1 MIKDYNKDV
10 NSPAYIHPYLQ
21 SIYGKLQLVKDVW
34 EGKSAWF
41 DLESIASFSKVTTR
55 KNSYSSFYKSI
66 NWQKAFC
73 YLPQEPEEPDAAYLM
88 RLTRSLFDRKFRE
101 FISGDLA
108 GLLSHYSLLDEG
120 ASLTKYKKD
129 VDAQGTS
136 LDLFLTN
143 LDILAARDGMVAV
156 LTEMPKD
163 ISARSAAEAI
173 ATGVRPYWIAIE
185 RCNVTFV
192 KSTVVG
198 SLKQI
203 TAVGIRSY
211 VEVEDGFFGVKEQE
225 RYTIYELVDGIVNF
239 YIFAMEEDASGHT
252 VIRDNKQK
260 SAIPRNGVNRSDAI
274 ANLTSDINVDGMVYI
289 DSGIIDLPF
298 IPITFYSLNSSDA
311 FRADISL
318 YDYAELN
325 IEHYQLYSEIREAL
339 HASNNPIPVI
349 NDRATDY
356 TGTNIRGNS
365 DELFVFGPNTVLRN
379 YDVDKLEF
387 EGKGIEQTLNLLD
400 RVEQTMNAK
409 GLSFITGQH
418 IAKTATEVELNA
430 GQTESRLSVLANNKE
445 SAFEKMASHWAA
457 FMGENAIAQIIVDR
471 DLIANISKL
480 SPESMLDAMAT
491 GGLSK
496 AFTLDVL
503 NKNKAF
509 GEVLPE
515 EEIERELER
524 SGLGIEGLVEDEVI
538 G

>member
-1 MIKDYNKDV
+1 MIKNYNKDP

-41 DLESIASFSKVTTR
+41 DLESIASFNKVTTR
-55 KNSYSSFYKSI
+55 KNSYSNFYKSI

-120 ASLTKYKKD
+120 MSLTKYKKD
-129 VDAQGTS
+129 VDAQGTN

-163 ISARSAAEAI
+163 IEARSAAEAI
-173 ATGVRPYWIAIE
+173 ATEIRPYWIAIE

-192 KSTVVG
+192 KTTVVG
-198 SLKQI
+198 SLKQVA
-203 TAVGIRSY
+203 AVGVRSY
-211 VEVEDGFFGVKEQE
+211 VEVEEGFFGVKEQE

-239 YIFAMEEDASGHT
+239 YIFAIKDELKTNTSGTAPTSSLIEES
-252 VIRDNKQK
+252 RYLM
-260 SAIPRNGVNRSDAI
+260 SE
-274 ANLTSDINVDGMVYI
+274 INTDEFIYI
-289 DSGIIDLPF
+289 DSGTINLPF
-298 IPITFYSLNSSDA
+298 IPITFYSLNSSDP
-311 FRADISL
+311 FKADLPL

-349 NDRATDY
+349 NDRATEY
-356 TGTNIRGNS
+356 TGHKTRNNE
-365 DELFVFGPNTVLRN
+365 ELFVFGPNTVLRN

-524 SGLGIEGLVEDEVI
+524 SGLGIEGLVEEEVL

>member
-211 VEVEDGFFGVKEQE
+211 VEVEDGFFGIKEQE
-225 RYTIYELVDGIVNF
+225 RYTIYELIDGIVNF
-239 YIFAMEEDASGHT
+239 YIFAIEDEKKSSDFRYQISDST
-252 VIRDNKQK
+252 NNSEIRKHADK
-260 SAIPRNGVNRSDAI
+260 SFV
-274 ANLTSDINVDGMVYI
+274 TSEINIDGMVYI

>member
-1 MIKDYNKDV
+1 MIKEYNKDP
-10 NSPAYIHPYLQ
+10 NSPAYIHPFLQ

-34 EGKSAWF
+34 QGKSAWF
-41 DLESIASFSKVTTR
+41 DLESISSFSRSATK
-55 KNSYSSFYKSI
+55 KNSYSHFYKSI
-66 NWQKAFC
+66 DWQRAFC
-73 YLPQEPEEPDAAYLM
+73 YLPQEPEEPDTAYLM
-88 RLTRSLFDRKFRE
+88 RLARSLFDRKFRE
-101 FISGDLA
+101 FITGDLA
-108 GLLSHYSLLDEG
+108 GLLSHYSLLDAEV
-120 ASLTKYKKD
+120 SITKYKKD

-192 KSTVVG
+192 KSTQVS

-203 TAVGIRSY
+203 TAVGLRSY
-211 VEVEDGFFGVKEQE
+211 AEVEDGFFGIKEQE
-225 RYTIYELVDGIVNF
+225 RYTIYELIDGIVNF
-239 YIFAMEEDASGHT
+239 YIFAIEDE
-252 VIRDNKQK
+252 KK
-260 SAIPRNGVNRSDAI
+260 SSDFRGYPI
-274 ANLTSDINVDGMVYI
+274 LSELKSESEINVDGMVYI

-298 IPITFYSLNSSDA
+298 IPITFYSLNSSDP
-311 FRADISL
+311 FKADLPL

-400 RVEQTMNAK
+400 RIEQTMNAK

-457 FMGENAIAQIIVDR
+457 FMGENASAQIIVDR

-509 GEVLPE
+509 GEVLPD

-524 SGLGIEGLVEDEVI
+524 SGLGIEGLVEDEVL

>member
-1 MIKDYNKDV
+1 MLKHYNQDS
-10 NSPAYIHPYLQ
+10 NSPAYIHPFVQ
-21 SIYGKLQLVKDVW
+21 SIYGKLEKIKDVW

-41 DLESIASFSKVTTR
+41 DINVTSFRGSATTATN
-55 KNSYSSFYKSI
+55 KNNYSRYYKNL
-66 NWQKAFC
+66 NWQKAFH
-73 YLPQEPEEPDAAYLM
+73 YLPQEPEEPNVAYLM
-88 RLTRSLFDRKFRE
+88 RLSRSLFDRKFRE

-120 ASLTKYKKD
+120 TSLAKYKSN
-129 VDAQGTS
+129 VDALGTNIK
-136 LDLFLTN
+136 LFLTN

-163 ISARSAAEAI
+163 IEVRSQAEAI
-173 ATGVRPYWIAIE
+173 AANVRPYWIAIE

-192 KSTVVG
+192 KTQTRG
-198 SLKQI
+198 SLKI
-203 TAVGIRSY
+203 PNAIGLRSY
-211 VEVEDGFFGVKEQE
+211 VEIDDGFFGVKEQE

-239 YIFAMEEDASGHT
+239 YIFAVDDD
-252 VIRDNKQK
+252 DNSELPSFEGKQ
-260 SAIPRNGVNRSDAI
+260 IPSLELSI
-274 ANLTSDINVDGMVYI
+274 NLDGFIYI
-289 DSGIIDLPF
+289 DSGTIDLSF
-298 IPITFYSLNSSDA
+298 IPITFYSLNSSEP
-311 FRADISL
+311 FRADIPL

-339 HASNNPIPVI
+339 HSSNNPIPVI

-356 TGTNIRGNS
+356 TGTTNRRTS

-379 YDVDKLEF
+379 YDVNKLEF
-387 EGKGIEQTLNLLD
+387 EGKGIEQTLVLLD
-400 RVEQTMNAK
+400 RIEQAMNTK
-409 GLSFITGQH
+409 GLSFVTGQH

-430 GQTESRLSVLANNKE
+430 GQTESRLSVLASNKE

-457 FMGENAIAQIIVDR
+457 FMGEDARPAQIIVDR

-496 AFTLDVL
+496 AFALDVL

-509 GEVLPE
+509 GEVLPT

-524 SGLGIEGLVEDEVI
+524 SGLGIEGLAEDEVI